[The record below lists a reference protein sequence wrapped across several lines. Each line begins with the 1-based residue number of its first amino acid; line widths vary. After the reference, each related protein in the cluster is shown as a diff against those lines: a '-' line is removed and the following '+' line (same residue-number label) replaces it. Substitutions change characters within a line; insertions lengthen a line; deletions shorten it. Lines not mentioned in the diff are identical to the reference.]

1 MAAYDEQCAY
11 DSKTWMTATAGIA
24 VTSSP
29 HSLPLEPGP
38 KLVAK
43 HSLGNSPHGE
53 LEKLS
58 KP

>member
-38 KLVAK
+38 KLVTK
-43 HSLGNSPHGE
+43 HSLGNSPHAE
-53 LEKLS
+53 LAHPN